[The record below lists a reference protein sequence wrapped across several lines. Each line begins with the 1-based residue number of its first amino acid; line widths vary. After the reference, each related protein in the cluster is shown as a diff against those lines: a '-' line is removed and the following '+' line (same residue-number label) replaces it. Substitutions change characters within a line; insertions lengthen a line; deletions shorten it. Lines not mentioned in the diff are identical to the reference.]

1 MWSSLRPRQ
10 KSTSR
15 SCVGAHRFSR
25 SSFAMPQRFL
35 SRRRKYNEM
44 RRSNSCLPGT
54 NPKLRTSEISRECP
68 FVCGHKG
75 QNSSIRDS
83 GRPYSPGKP
92 CGRRGSR
99 RDQERPARTVY
110 GRMNRIRSNTRRQN
124 SNSKTDK
131 LRQIGREGG
140 PSLLPE
146 THELQN
152 MKFLRDYASKAFEI
166 NTSN

>member
-1 MWSSLRPRQ
+1 MLQRFFSLR
-10 KSTSR
+10 
-15 SCVGAHRFSR
+15 
-25 SSFAMPQRFL
+25 
-35 SRRRKYNEM
+35 RKCNEM
-44 RRSNSCLPGT
+44 RRSNSCLPGR
-54 NPKLRTSEISRECP
+54 NPKLRVSEISMECP

-75 QNSSIRDS
+75 QNSSIRDL
-83 GRPYSPGKP
+83 GRPCSPGKP

-110 GRMNRIRSNTRRQN
+110 GTINRKRNNTRRQN

-131 LRQIGREGG
+131 LRKIGKEVG

-152 MKFLRDYASKAFEI
+152 MTFLKYFVCGAFEI